1 MTLRV
6 LHLVPTL
13 GGGGAERQLT
23 YLARGLR
30 DLGCDVHVGIVKDGP
45 NLPRL
50 LDAGATVHR
59 LRVLTNYDPLLVAR
73 IVRLIRR
80 VRPDVV
86 QTWLPQMDVAGGI
99 AARLTGTPW
108 VLSERARAYSRD
120 ARHLVRYALGGLA
133 DAVVANS
140 RGGLESWP
148 HVHTIK
154 TIVPNA
160 LPLQEIDATPP
171 AHAERAPGG
180 LILFAG
186 RFEPQKNL
194 PNLVDALA
202 IVLREREAVALL
214 CGAGPQEAEIRARID
229 SYGLA
234 GRVQLLGF
242 TDALWSL
249 MKGADVFVSTT
260 WFEGQPN
267 VVLEAAACGC
277 PLVLSDIPAHRDV
290 FGNDDAL
297 FVPPSDA
304 QAIAAAIAETLND
317 PAAAAARARRAR
329 DCVRTLSIES
339 SATGYLRVYQ
349 TLAGT

>member
-1 MTLRV
+1 
-6 LHLVPTL
+6 
-13 GGGGAERQLT
+13 
-23 YLARGLR
+23 
-30 DLGCDVHVGIVKDGP
+30 VHVGIVREGP

-59 LRVLTNYDPLLVAR
+59 LHVATNYDPLLVAR
-73 IVRLIRR
+73 IVRLIRN

-120 ARHLVRYALGGLA
+120 VRHLVRSALGGLA

-148 HVHTIK
+148 RVHTIK

-160 LPLQEIDATPP
+160 LPLEELDAIP
-171 AHAERAPGG
+171 ASDAARAAGG
-180 LILFAG
+180 VILFAG

-202 IVLREREAVALL
+202 IVLRGREAVALL

-229 SYGLA
+229 SHGLA
-234 GRVQLLGF
+234 DRVRLLGF

-290 FGNDDAL
+290 FGNDAAL

-304 QAIAAAIAETLND
+304 QAIAAAISDTLND
-317 PAAAAARARRAR
+317 RAAAAARARRAR
-329 DCVRTLSIES
+329 ECVRTLSIES
-339 SATGYLRVYQ
+339 SATGYLQVYQ